1 MLKVFALLLICLG
14 ASPLLANTA
23 QKQPSSP
30 AQQTIEV
37 LVIKGVIADLP
48 AFLQNDS
55 LLTVND
61 FDRPG
66 VRRDLVDYVLLR
78 QALNIGL
85 KLNQHDNVI
94 VKDSLWHGSS
104 YNRLLSNLQFG
115 KYTLYSNT
123 VWREDFRE
131 DPRSNS
137 LFKNALDHLF
147 ISSPTL
153 RYGEFEAGLY
163 MNPDN
168 PKMAPFDLSTM
179 RAVSSKQWRPDWQA
193 LSELPLKQLYNEI
206 NWENMLKMVQ
216 SQRADFMLIPFSREP
231 NLSYNALGITL
242 MPVHGV
248 KVAIAGSRGW
258 AISRDHP
265 SGDIAYQAIEKGL
278 QELRKQAVI
287 PRAYIEAGVI
297 NTHVAN
303 WKVIN
308 VDTNSQASTGAQVLR
323 PKTTR

>member
-1 MLKVFALLLICLG
+1 MLKVFALLVICLG
-14 ASPLLANTA
+14 APPLLANTA
-23 QKQPSSP
+23 QKQPNP
-30 AQQTIEV
+30 PPVQTIEL

-48 AFLQNDS
+48 AFLQKDS
-55 LLTVND
+55 LFTVND

-66 VRRDLVDYVLLR
+66 VRRDLVDYILLR

-85 KLNQHDNVI
+85 KLNNNDNVI
-94 VKDSLWHGSS
+94 IKNTLWHSSS
-104 YNRLLSNLQFG
+104 YNRLLSNLQLG
-115 KYTLYSNT
+115 KFTLYSNT

-131 DPRSNS
+131 DPLANS
-137 LFKNALDHLF
+137 LFKNALEHLY

-168 PKMAPFDLSTM
+168 PKIAPLELSKL

-242 MPVHGV
+242 IPTPGV

-278 QELRKQAVI
+278 QELRKQGVI

-297 NTHVAN
+297 NAQVAD
-303 WKVIN
+303 WKIIN
-308 VDTNSQASTGAQVLR
+308 NSTNPQASTGAQVSR
-323 PKTTR
+323 AQATP